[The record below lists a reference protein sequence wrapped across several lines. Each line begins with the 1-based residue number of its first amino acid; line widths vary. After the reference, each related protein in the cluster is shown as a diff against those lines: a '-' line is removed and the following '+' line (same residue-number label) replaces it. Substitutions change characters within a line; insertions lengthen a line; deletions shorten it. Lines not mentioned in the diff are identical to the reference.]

1 MKIATR
7 NNNWFPSILEDI
19 LTENRLDVSNY
30 ENFSTPKVNIKE
42 NLATFVVQIVAP
54 GFSKENF
61 SIELEEKTLKVSAQT
76 PEINEKETDEQKD
89 SYTRREFKL
98 TSFERSFTITDTIEV
113 ENLSAAYENGILE
126 ITLPKKEEVKAVK
139 KMVEIS

>member
-7 NNNWFPSILEDI
+7 NNAWFPSILEDL

-30 ENFSTPKVNIKE
+30 ENFSIPKVNIKE
-42 NLATFVVQIVAP
+42 NLANFIVELAAP
-54 GFSKENF
+54 GFTKENF
-61 SIELEEKTLKVSAQT
+61 SIEIDDTTLKISGKVASSDK
-76 PEINEKETDEQKD
+76 KEATKKDE
-89 SYTRREFKL
+89 SYTRREFRSN
-98 TSFERSFTITDTIEV
+98 SFERSFTISDSIEI
-113 ENLSAAYENGILE
+113 ENLSAAYENGILV

>member
-7 NNNWFPSILEDI
+7 NNAWFPSILEDL

-30 ENFSTPKVNIKE
+30 ENFSIPKVNIKE
-42 NLATFVVQIVAP
+42 NLANFIVELAAP
-54 GFSKENF
+54 GFNKENF
-61 SIELEEKTLKVSAQT
+61 SIEVDDTTLKISGKVASNDKKEAT
-76 PEINEKETDEQKD
+76 NKNE
-89 SYTRREFKL
+89 SYTRREFRSN
-98 TSFERSFTITDTIEV
+98 SFERSFTISDSIEI
-113 ENLSAAYENGILE
+113 ENLSAAYENGILV